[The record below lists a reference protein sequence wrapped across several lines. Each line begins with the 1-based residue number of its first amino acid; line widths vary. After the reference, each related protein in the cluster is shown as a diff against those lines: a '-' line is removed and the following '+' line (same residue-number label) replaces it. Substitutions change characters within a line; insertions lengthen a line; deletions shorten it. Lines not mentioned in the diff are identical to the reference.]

1 MATRHGKYSFS
12 FDRNIYIAGWGNV
25 VGVKEQQGPL
35 GSLFDSVEQD
45 FYCGKKTLEQAEVH
59 LQQTAMDHA
68 LRRAGCAKEDL
79 GLVGAGDLLNQCISS
94 AYSFRNTGLPY
105 IGLYGACSTM
115 ALSTLINALAIESGL
130 CNRGAAITS
139 SHFGTAERQYRFP
152 LEYGGQR
159 PPSAQHTV
167 TGAGA
172 VILSDTPSPI
182 RLAGGAFGSIVD
194 WGITDSNNMGGAMA
208 PAAMEVILHYL
219 RETGTTPQDYDMI
232 LTGDLGLIGAEI
244 VIDLARKEHGV
255 ELQNRYQDCG
265 LLIYDR
271 MAQDMHAG
279 GSGCGCSA
287 AVLTA
292 YVLPKLQKGEWRNV
306 LFLSTGALM
315 SPLSVMQGES
325 IPSIAHL
332 LHLKGEH
339 K

>member
-1 MATRHGKYSFS
+1 MAIKHGKFSFS
-12 FDRNIYIAGWGNV
+12 FEKKIYIAGWGNV
-25 VGVKEQQGPL
+25 GGVKEQQGPL
-35 GSLFDSVEQD
+35 GGLFDSIEQD

-59 LQQTAMDHA
+59 LQQTAMKNA
-68 LRRAGCAKEDL
+68 LRRAGLKQEDL
-79 GLVGAGDLLNQCISS
+79 ELIGAGDLLNQCISS
-94 AYSFRNTGLPY
+94 AYSFRDSAIPY

-115 ALSTLINALAIESGL
+115 ALSTLIAATAIEAGMVKKTLSL
-130 CNRGAAITS
+130 TS

-167 TGAGA
+167 TASGA
-172 VILSDTPSPI
+172 VILSTEKSHI
-182 RLAGGAFGSIVD
+182 FLEGGAYGAILDAGV
-194 WGITDSNNMGGAMA
+194 TDVNNMGGAMA
-208 PAAMEVILHYL
+208 PAALQLILGYL
-219 RETGTTPQDYDMI
+219 KETRTQPGDYDMI
-232 LTGDLGLIGAEI
+232 LTGDLGAIGAQVVLELSKKQG
-244 VIDLARKEHGV
+244 VDLQA
-255 ELQNRYQDCG
+255 RYQDCG

-271 MAQDMHAG
+271 DQQDMHAG

-292 YVLPKLQKGEWRNV
+292 YVLPKLKRGEWKNV

-332 LHLKGEH
+332 IHLKGEG
-339 K
+339 

>member
-1 MATRHGKYSFS
+1 MATKRGKYSFS
-12 FDRNIYIAGWGNV
+12 FDKGIYITGWGNV

-59 LQQTAMDHA
+59 LQQRALENA
-68 LRRAGCAKEDL
+68 LRRAGLQREQLD
-79 GLVGAGDLLNQCISS
+79 LVGAGDLLNQCISS
-94 AYSFRNTGLPY
+94 AYSFRDTGLPY

-115 ALSTLINALAIESGL
+115 ALSTLIAALSIEAGL
-130 CNRGAAITS
+130 SRSAAALTS

-159 PPSAQHTV
+159 TPSAQHTV

-172 VILSDTPSPI
+172 VILGDQKSPI
-182 RLAGGAFGSIVD
+182 RLEGGAFGAIWDPGV
-194 WGITDSNNMGGAMA
+194 TDANNMGGAMA
-208 PAAMEVILHYL
+208 PAALRLILDYL
-219 RETGTTPQDYDMI
+219 DETHTRPQDYDMI
-232 LTGDLGLIGAEI
+232 LTGDLGAIGAEI
-244 VIDLARKEHGV
+244 VIELAHQYKDLD
-255 ELQNRYQDCG
+255 LQDRYQDCG

-271 MAQDMHAG
+271 KAQDMHAG

-287 AVLTA
+287 SVLTA
-292 YVLPKLQKGEWRNV
+292 YVLPKLQKGQWKNL

-325 IPSIAHL
+325 IPAIAHL
-332 LHLKGEH
+332 IHLKGEAQ
-339 K
+339 